1 MTFWI
6 WTFFKIN
13 KCPKSNSLKKCF
25 LGALKNL
32 EGKKVIIMRTE
43 NAANIRIFKMD
54 QKIILGI
61 FGHFFGHFWTFLQK
75 LPN

>member
-1 MTFWI
+1 MS
-6 WTFFKIN
+6 KIN
-13 KCPKSNSLKKCF
+13 F
-25 LGALKNL
+25 LEEMFFGSTEKFGR
-32 EGKKVIIMRTE
+32 EKVINMRTE